1 MVSAEFATISQYSGK
16 KHCFW
21 RTVLLNAQSVR
32 GFNMEKNVLRRELVN
47 ENLERERRKQEWK
60 KLNVIAR
67 EKFFEERI
75 KAQKES

>member
-1 MVSAEFATISQYSGK
+1 
-16 KHCFW
+16 
-21 RTVLLNAQSVR
+21 
-32 GFNMEKNVLRRELVN
+32 MEKNVLRRELVN